1 MMGVIIV
8 IILLVLLMILVSKMT
23 KKYTHLCYNTILM
36 SDIRD
41 SYMVEKRANKSDNAR
56 KNLFLNVFPKGGG
69 CQQITL
75 SYICLLYLYV
85 DNRNKNQLSRAIN

>member
-8 IILLVLLMILVSKMT
+8 IKILVLLMILVSKMT

-56 KNLFLNVFPKGGG
+56 KNLFLNVFHKGGG
-69 CQQITL
+69 YPELHMSFIFVC
-75 SYICLLYLYV
+75 
-85 DNRNKNQLSRAIN
+85 